1 MRLNN
6 EQFLERLAN
15 LAEPAFLCE
24 ILNITSEDIIEQF
37 NELVEE
43 NEAVLREVYDIDLEI
58 EEDQFDGR

>member
-24 ILNITSEDIIEQF
+24 ILGITSEDIIEEF
-37 NELVEE
+37 KHLVEE
-43 NEAVLREVYDIDLEI
+43 NEEVLREVYDIDLNLG
-58 EEDQFDGR
+58 EEDDG